1 MTQRTQRGMGMIDA
15 LIALAILAFGLL
27 ALTRFQGRMTSQSTD
42 AMARQN
48 ANRLADELVSMAVLD
63 PAGWACYTVPATGTC
78 TNAAA
83 RALTTNWMT
92 RVSTGVPGYSAA
104 TVTALAEAAGTRI
117 TIQINWTGKDQDAD
131 ARQLVTVTHVR

>member
-1 MTQRTQRGMGMIDA
+1 MKQRAQRGMGMIDA

-63 PAGWACYTVPATGTC
+63 PCWLGLLYGASNRNLHQCRGACFDDQLGDSGVNGCAGIFGSDCHGF
-78 TNAAA
+78 
-83 RALTTNWMT
+83 
-92 RVSTGVPGYSAA
+92 G
-104 TVTALAEAAGTRI
+104 
-117 TIQINWTGKDQDAD
+117 
-131 ARQLVTVTHVR
+131 